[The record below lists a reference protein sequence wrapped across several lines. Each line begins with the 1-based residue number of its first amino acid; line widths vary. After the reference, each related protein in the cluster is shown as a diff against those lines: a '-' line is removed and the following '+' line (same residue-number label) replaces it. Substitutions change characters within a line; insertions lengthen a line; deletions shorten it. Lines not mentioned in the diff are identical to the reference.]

1 MKTAAEVHWIQG
13 IGFEVQVR
21 DHHQFT
27 DGKKEFGGKDRG
39 PNPKEYVLAG
49 LCGCSGMDVVSL
61 LKKYKV
67 SYDAFDVS
75 SETELTSAHPIVFS
89 EVHLYFKIS
98 GSNVDNAL
106 FQKAVGLSMTKYC
119 GVSAMLSKAVTI
131 HYHAISNSV
140 EVQTGLANFSS
151 SEQKEQST

>member
-1 MKTAAEVHWIQG
+1 MKISAEIHWIQG

-67 SYDAFDVS
+67 AYDSFDVTA
-75 SETELTSAHPIVFS
+75 ETELTSTHPIIFS
-89 EVHLYFKIS
+89 EIHLYFKIS
-98 GSNVDNAL
+98 GSLVDTTQ
-106 FQKAVGLSMTKYC
+106 FQKAVELSMTKYC
-119 GVSAMLSKAVTI
+119 GVSAMLSKAVPI
-131 HYHAISNSV
+131 HYHIVSNGQ
-140 EVQTGLANFSS
+140 EVQMGLANFA
-151 SEQKEQST
+151 T

>member
-1 MKTAAEVHWIQG
+1 MKTTAEVHWIQG

-67 SYDAFDVS
+67 TYESFEVS
-75 SETELTSAHPIVFS
+75 AEAEMTTVHPIIFS
-89 EVHLYFKIS
+89 EIHLNFKIL
-98 GSNVDNAL
+98 GPNVDNSL
-106 FQKAVGLSMTKYC
+106 FQKAIELSMTKYC
-119 GVSAMLSKAVTI
+119 GVSAMLSKAVAI
-131 HYHAISNSV
+131 HYHIISNGV
-140 EVQTGLANFSS
+140 EFHKGIADFLKNITEG
-151 SEQKEQST
+151 EIK

>member
-1 MKTAAEVHWIQG
+1 MKTAAEIHWIQG
-13 IGFEVQVR
+13 IGFEVHVR

-67 SYDAFDVS
+67 SYEAFDVS
-75 SETELTSAHPIVFS
+75 AEGDLTSMHPIVFS
-89 EVHLYFKIS
+89 EIHLYFKIS
-98 GSNVDNAL
+98 GPSIDNAL
-106 FQKAVGLSMTKYC
+106 FQKAVDLSMTKYC
-119 GVSAMLSKAVTI
+119 GVSAMLSKAVKI
-131 HYHAISNSV
+131 HYHVIGNGVAI
-140 EVQTGLANFSS
+140 QTGIAKFEEL
-151 SEQKEQST
+151 QKE

>member
-1 MKTAAEVHWIQG
+1 MKTAAEIHWIQG

-67 SYDAFDVS
+67 FYDAFDVS
-75 SETELTSAHPIVFS
+75 AEADLTSMHPIVFS
-89 EVHLYFKIS
+89 EIHLYFKIS
-98 GSNVDNAL
+98 GPSVDNAL
-106 FQKAVGLSMTKYC
+106 FQKAVDLSMTKYC
-119 GVSAMLSKAVTI
+119 GVSAMLSKAVKI
-131 HYHAISNSV
+131 QYHVIGNGV
-140 EVQTGLANFSS
+140 EIQTGIAKFEEL
-151 SEQKEQST
+151 QKE